1 MRSKRGFRDRV
12 LKLARAS
19 YPSISLEASAQSA
32 EMIIANGVR
41 IGLQNLRAKFDQS
54 DRSQQALEHLVAEY
68 LHVVLQN
75 EPSVPD
81 FETARQKLRPQLMP
95 PEYAEQAPIISLPFG
110 RTLATGIVLDADH
123 SYVYL
128 KREDAHRW
136 NKSHD
141 ELLDIAIANLDEA
154 SRKMQMQF
162 TENEE
167 MKWIGVD
174 TKDGFD
180 AARILIPKLRGFLA
194 SRLGRPFHFGVPN
207 RDVLLCWSSGA
218 AARFSEVTASK
229 IRTDFETQPYPL
241 SPHTFEVSV
250 DGRITERV

>member
-128 KREDAHRW
+128 KREDAHR
-136 NKSHD
+136 
-141 ELLDIAIANLDEA
+141 
-154 SRKMQMQF
+154 
-162 TENEE
+162 
-167 MKWIGVD
+167 
-174 TKDGFD
+174 
-180 AARILIPKLRGFLA
+180 
-194 SRLGRPFHFGVPN
+194 
-207 RDVLLCWSSGA
+207 
-218 AARFSEVTASK
+218 
-229 IRTDFETQPYPL
+229 
-241 SPHTFEVSV
+241 
-250 DGRITERV
+250 